1 MTPPTR
7 TRFAPSPTG
16 RLHLGHAFSALV
28 AARTADRLGGD
39 MVLRIE
45 DIDQS
50 RCRPEFEKAIYEDLR
65 WLGLTWPT
73 PVRRQSEHF
82 AEYAAALAQLD
93 DARLLYPCFCTRA
106 EIRAEIACSP
116 SAPQGPDGPIYPGT
130 CRHLSE
136 ADVAAR
142 KARGA
147 PFALRLDCAKAL
159 QRVDIDLFFDDVTHG
174 RIAADPTKFG
184 DVVLARKDTPT
195 SYHLA
200 VVVDDHLQG
209 ITCVTRGEDL
219 FESTHIH
226 RLLQYLLSLPTPH
239 YAHHRLIEDAGGRR
253 LAKRDQATTLS
264 DLRAQG
270 LTPDDV
276 LARVPP
282 LP

>member
-1 MTPPTR
+1 MTVPVR

-28 AARTADRLGGD
+28 ASRTAERLGGE
-39 MVLRIE
+39 MLLRIE

-50 RCRPEFEKAIYEDLR
+50 RCRPEFETAIYEDLT

-82 AEYAAALAQLD
+82 DEYAAALTQLD

-106 EIRAEIACSP
+106 EIRAEIARSP
-116 SAPQGPDGPIYPGT
+116 SAPHGPDGPIYPGP
-130 CRHLSE
+130 CRHLSD

-147 PFALRLDCAKAL
+147 PFALRLDCAKGL
-159 QRVDIDLFFDDVTHG
+159 RRVDTHLFFDDATHG

-184 DVVLARKDTPT
+184 DVVLARKDVPT

-219 FESTHIH
+219 LEASHIH
-226 RLLQYLLSLPTPH
+226 RLLQHLLSLPTPH
-239 YAHHRLIEDAGGRR
+239 YAHHRLIDDASGRR
-253 LAKRDQATTLS
+253 LAKRNQAATLS

-270 LTPDDV
+270 LTPDDII
-276 LARVPP
+276 ARLPP